1 MAMMSSIA
9 RPDIPQQFGFSP
21 PRAAAGQRGRHGG
34 GYGWGRALRRLALTA
49 ALGIGLGLG
58 LHIAMAAPAQARAP
72 EGDFADLAEQLLPSV
87 VNISTSQT
95 VKNRPGGGLPEGMP
109 QFPPGSPFEEFFKDF
124 FDRQQRGGGGGGGG
138 NRPPRQVSS
147 LGSGFIVDARGYVVT
162 NNHVIADA
170 DEVRVIL
177 HDNTELPA
185 KIVGRDPEVDL
196 AVLKV
201 EPKQPLKPINWGDS
215 GKARVGEW
223 VLAIG
228 NPLGLGGT
236 VTAGIISARGRDI
249 GAGRYDDF
257 IQTDASINK
266 GNSGGPLFNRN
277 GEVIGINT
285 AIFSQSGGS
294 IGIGFSVPS
303 AMARPVVQQL
313 IEFGRTKRGWLGV
326 QIQSVTDEMV
336 EELGLDKARGALVA
350 KVVAGG
356 PAEKAGIQGG
366 DVIVSFDSKPI
377 ASTNN
382 LTRVVAETGVG
393 KAVPVD
399 VLRKGKKVTLRATL
413 GELEQALASAEAPPA
428 KGADPKPKATRG
440 ETNLPDLGL
449 RIAPLNAELRKRFD
463 IKDDVRGVVVVEVED
478 DGPAAKR
485 DVRVGDVIVE
495 VSQSEV
501 RNPEDASEMLKALR
515 DAKRKV
521 ALLQILRNGEPRFL
535 PVPLKS

>member
-1 MAMMSSIA
+1 MSMMPS
-9 RPDIPQQFGFSP
+9 FKGV
-21 PRAAAGQRGRHGG
+21 
-34 GYGWGRALRRLALTA
+34 ALGLALGA
-49 ALGIGLGLG
+49 QLLLVNP
-58 LHIAMAAPAQARAP
+58 APVEARAP
-72 EGDFADLAEQLLPSV
+72 DGDFADLAERLLPSV
-87 VNISTSQT
+87 VNISTTQT
-95 VKNRPGGGLPEGMP
+95 VKNKPGASNVPEGMP

-124 FDRQQRGGGGGGGG
+124 FDRQQRGGGGG

-185 KIVGRDPEVDL
+185 KIIGRDPEVDL

-201 EPKQPLKPINWGDS
+201 ESKVPLKPISWGES

-266 GNSGGPLFNRN
+266 GNSGGPLFNKA

-350 KVVAGG
+350 KVVPGG
-356 PAEKAGIQGG
+356 PAEKGGIQSG
-366 DVIVSFDSKPI
+366 DVIVSFDGKPI
-377 ASTNN
+377 TSTNS
-382 LTRVVAETGVG
+382 LTRTVAETNVG
-393 KAVPVD
+393 KAVPVE
-399 VLRKGKKVTLRATL
+399 VLRKGKKVAVRATL
-413 GELEQALASAEAPPA
+413 GELEQAMASAEATPSKPEA
-428 KGADPKPKATRG
+428 KPKAARG
-440 ETNLPDLGL
+440 ETALADLGV
-449 RIAPLNAELRKRFD
+449 RVAPLNAELRKRFD
-463 IKDDVRGVVVVEVED
+463 IKDDVRGVVVVDVEA

-485 DVRVGDVIVE
+485 DVRPGDVIVE

-515 DAKRKV
+515 DSKRKV
-521 ALLQILRNGEPRFL
+521 ALLQILRNGEPRFV

>member
-1 MAMMSSIA
+1 MRMMPS
-9 RPDIPQQFGFSP
+9 FKGV
-21 PRAAAGQRGRHGG
+21 
-34 GYGWGRALRRLALTA
+34 
-49 ALGIGLGLG
+49 ALGLVLGIPL
-58 LHIAMAAPAQARAP
+58 LLASPVPLEARAP
-72 EGDFADLAEQLLPSV
+72 DGDFADLAEQLLPSV
-87 VNISTSQT
+87 VNISTTQT
-95 VKNRPGGGLPEGMP
+95 VKNKPGTSNVPEGMP

-124 FDRQQRGGGGGGGG
+124 FDRQQRGGGGG

-185 KIVGRDPEVDL
+185 KIIGRDPEVDL

-201 EPKQPLKPINWGDS
+201 EPKQPLKPIAWGDS
-215 GKARVGEW
+215 VKVRVGEW

-236 VTAGIISARGRDI
+236 VTAGIVSARGRDI

-266 GNSGGPLFNRN
+266 GNSGGPLFNKA

-350 KVVAGG
+350 KVVPGG
-356 PAEKAGIQGG
+356 PAEKGGIQSG
-366 DVIVSFDSKPI
+366 DVIVSFDGKPI
-377 ASTNN
+377 TSTNS
-382 LTRVVAETGVG
+382 LTRTVAETNVG
-393 KAVPVD
+393 KAVPVE
-399 VLRKGKKVTLRATL
+399 VLRKGKKVAVRATL
-413 GELEQALASAEAPPA
+413 GELEQAMASAEAVPSKA
-428 KGADPKPKATRG
+428 EPKPKAARG
-440 ETNLPDLGL
+440 ETALADLGV
-449 RIAPLNAELRKRFD
+449 RVAPLNAELRKRFD
-463 IKDDVRGVVVVEVED
+463 IKDDVKGVVVVDVET

-485 DVRVGDVIVE
+485 DVRPGDVIVE

-501 RNPEDASEMLKALR
+501 RNPEDAAEMLKALR
-515 DAKRKV
+515 DSKRKV
-521 ALLQILRNGEPRFL
+521 ALLQILRNGEPRFV

>member
-1 MAMMSSIA
+1 MGMMPSLKGQ
-9 RPDIPQQFGFSP
+9 IPFKNLGSLKSL
-21 PRAAAGQRGRHGG
+21 AAA
-34 GYGWGRALRRLALTA
+34 LLAAQLLLGA
-49 ALGIGLGLG
+49 AGT
-58 LHIAMAAPAQARAP
+58 AQARAP

-87 VNISTSQT
+87 VNISTTQT

-124 FDRQQRGGGGGGGG
+124 FDRQQKGGQGGG

-185 KIVGRDPEVDL
+185 KVIGRDPEVDL

-201 EPKQPLKPINWGDS
+201 EPKQPLKPIAWGES

-266 GNSGGPLFNRN
+266 GNSGGPLFNRA

-336 EELGLDKARGALVA
+336 EDLGLDKARGALVA
-350 KVVAGG
+350 KVVPGG
-356 PAEKAGIQGG
+356 PAEKAGIQSG
-366 DVIVSFDSKPI
+366 DVITSFDGKPI
-377 ASTNN
+377 ASTNA
-382 LTRVVAETGVG
+382 LTRTVAETTVG
-393 KAVPVD
+393 KAVPVE
-399 VLRKGKKVTLRATL
+399 LQRKGKKVTVRATL
-413 GELEQALASAEAPPA
+413 GELEQAMASAETAPSKGSEPKQRPA
-428 KGADPKPKATRG
+428 RG
-440 ETNLPDLGL
+440 ETALADLGVK
-449 RIAPLNAELRKRFD
+449 IAPLNAETRKRFD
-463 IKDDVRGVVVVEVED
+463 IKDDVKGVVVVDVD
-478 DGPAAKR
+478 ADGPAAKR
-485 DVRVGDVIVE
+485 DVRAGDVIVE

-501 RNPEDASEMLKALR
+501 RNPEDAAEMLKALR

-521 ALLQILRNGEPRFL
+521 ALLQILRGGEPRFV